1 MKTNSRL
8 LQTGSFTVEL
18 ALVLMVLCLIYL
30 FSTDLSHKLL
40 MQSALDR
47 TSFALVNILKERTR
61 YYDGDVQD
69 GTNLNVQQQQLEDM
83 QKLAARLLGQE
94 ADSVMINI
102 QSLVNKTTPVSID
115 SDSLEDNN
123 EPESPEEVDKSVNCN
138 VPEIESEAFKVLVPT
153 EDGVDFPLYSVT
165 VCETYPS
172 WFGVFTNSSETLTLS
187 STSVMPGR

>member
-1 MKTNSRL
+1 MKMNSRL

-69 GTNLNVQQQQLEDM
+69 GVNLDVNQIQLEGM
-83 QKLAARLLGQE
+83 QKLASRLLGQE

-102 QSLVNKTTPVSID
+102 QSLTNGMSKGDVK
-115 SDSLEDNN
+115 SDALQT
-123 EPESPEEVDKSVNCN
+123 VNCT
-138 VPEIESEAFKVLVPT
+138 VPEIDSETFKNLVPV
-153 EDGVDFPLYSVT
+153 EDGVIYPLYSVT

-172 WFGVFTNSSETLTLS
+172 WFGVFTSSSETLTLS

>member
-102 QSLVNKTTPVSID
+102 QSLT
-115 SDSLEDNN
+115 EG
-123 EPESPEEVDKSVNCN
+123 EPKGD
-138 VPEIESEAFKVLVPT
+138 IESEALQTVNCEVPEIDSETFKNLVPV
-153 EDGVDFPLYSVT
+153 EDGVIYPLYSVT

>member
-1 MKTNSRL
+1 MNNRIQQS
-8 LQTGSFTVEL
+8 GSFTVEL
-18 ALVLMVLCLIYL
+18 ALVLVVLCLIYL

-61 YYDGDVQD
+61 YYDGDIQDGKNLIVQD
-69 GTNLNVQQQQLEDM
+69 QQLQDM
-83 QKLAARLLGQE
+83 QKLAARLLGQD

-102 QSLVNKTTPVSID
+102 QSLTQGELKGD
-115 SDSLEDNN
+115 AESDA
-123 EPESPEEVDKSVNCN
+123 VQSVNCN
-138 VPEIESEAFKVLVPT
+138 VPDIDSQTFKDLVPI
-153 EDGVDFPLYSVT
+153 EDGVKYPLYSVT

-172 WFGVFTNSSETLTLS
+172 WFGAFISSTETLTLS